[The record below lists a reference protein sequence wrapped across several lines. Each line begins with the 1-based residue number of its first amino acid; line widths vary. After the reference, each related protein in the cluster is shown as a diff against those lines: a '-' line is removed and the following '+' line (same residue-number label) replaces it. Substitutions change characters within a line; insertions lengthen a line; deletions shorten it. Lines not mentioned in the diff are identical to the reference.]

1 MLKSLKSRQILKFFK
16 MKIERKILTI
26 ILLSLIIFT
35 GCKKDKKE
43 STVNN
48 YIRYDGTT
56 YAIDKGYLENWGKWS
71 LEGDNNLDLTLVS
84 NGISVVEVGGEIDE
98 YIGEGNAIIFYM
110 YSTSTTRLDDGNYVY
125 DEDATEEAG
134 TFEWANVVINY
145 NIEDE
150 EGDVDQYIVDGTVT
164 VTKTGDV
171 YEISFNLTDED
182 GKTVTGY
189 FKGTLK
195 YYDYDKKKSTKTDK
209 RRF

>member
-26 ILLSLIIFT
+26 ILLSLIIFA

-43 STVNN
+43 SSFNN
-48 YIRYDGTT
+48 YINYDGTT

-71 LEGDNNLDLTLVS
+71 PEGDNNLDLTLVS
-84 NGISVVEVGGEIDE
+84 NGISAVEVSGLLDE
-98 YIGEGNAIIFYM
+98 FIGAGNGIIFYM
-110 YSTSTTRLDDGNYVY
+110 YTTSTTRLDDGNYVY

-195 YYDYDKKKSTKTDK
+195 YYDQDKKKSTKTDK